1 MKINLILYNDKVYF
15 LMLVKFARKCH
26 LKLHFIINIIK
37 YIFAMKLLLYKN
49 VTNRC
54 IQISITE
61 LDYIHILIYF
71 YVYLPEQSCV

>member
-1 MKINLILYNDKVYF
+1 MKINLIIHTDKVYF
-15 LMLVKFARKCH
+15 LILVKFARKCH
-26 LKLHFIINIIK
+26 LKLHFILNVIK
-37 YIFAMKLLLYKN
+37 YIFPIKFLLYKN
-49 VTNRC
+49 VTSRC